1 MKASPDVLPLPY
13 PPAHAQRE
21 SFVRHRE
28 AFVSGSDNPRD
39 YLERC
44 LGQIA
49 RIEPQLHA
57 FTHLDA
63 DSARRAADESV
74 LRYRAGAPLSAL
86 DGMPVGIKDIIETRD
101 MPTQM
106 GSPIYAGFQPRRNA
120 ACVVALKQAGAVIV
134 GKTVTT
140 EFATGR
146 AGPTC
151 NPFDPRRTPGGS
163 SSGSAAAVGAGL
175 LPAALGTQ
183 TLASIIRPASYCGV
197 FGWKPTHGGLSLDG
211 VQPLSATLDHLGVLA
226 QHIDDAWA
234 VATVI
239 ALASG
244 AMGALGAMGAMGA
257 PGALGT
263 LGEPVP
269 AAGTALPEPRPPR
282 RLAILQT
289 AGWPEADAESIAAFA
304 NALDGLH
311 AKGVEVLDASDGRVA
326 SLERLVLEAVE
337 VAWHIFAWESRWP
350 LRAYFDCGEHLVGER
365 MRELLD
371 AASRTNAAE
380 HAQRLAWREGFRS
393 SVLAL
398 SREVD
403 GFVSLASAGPAILG
417 LTQTG
422 SRLFASAWTLLGGPS
437 FSLPLLQSAG
447 LPLGLQLMGAP
458 GSDVKMIGIAR
469 WLMQPT

>member
-28 AFVSGSDNPRD
+28 AFVSGGDNPRD

-63 DSARRAADESV
+63 ESARRAADESV

-175 LPAALGTQ
+175 LPVALGTQ

-239 ALASG
+239 AAASG
-244 AMGALGAMGAMGA
+244 AMGALGAL
-257 PGALGT
+257 GALG
-263 LGEPVP
+263 EAVPV
-269 AAGTALPEPRPPR
+269 PRPPR

-304 NALDGLH
+304 NALDGLR

-326 SLERLVLEAVE
+326 SLDRLMLEAVE

-350 LRAYFDCGEHLVGER
+350 LHAYFDCGEHLVGER

-447 LPLGLQLMGAP
+447 LPLGLQLMGAQ

-469 WLMQPT
+469 WLMQAA

>member
-28 AFVSGSDNPRD
+28 AFVSGGDNPRD

-63 DSARRAADESV
+63 ESARRAADKSV

-175 LPAALGTQ
+175 LPVALGTQ

-239 ALASG
+239 AAAS
-244 AMGALGAMGAMGA
+244 GALGAMVATD
-257 PGALGT
+257 ALG
-263 LGEPVP
+263 EAVP
-269 AAGTALPEPRPPR
+269 AAGIALPEPRRPR

-304 NALDGLH
+304 NALDGLR

-326 SLERLVLEAVE
+326 SLERLMLEAVE

-380 HAQRLAWREGFRS
+380 HAQRLAWREGFQS

-447 LPLGLQLMGAP
+447 LPLGLQLMGAQ

-469 WLMQPT
+469 WLMQAA